1 MYLAKDIVKEGNQ
14 ILKNVS
20 SKVVLPL
27 SSDDLACIKGLYE
40 YMVVSQVDELVE
52 KFKIRPGVGIAAPQV
67 GVNKRMFAM
76 NCTDFLD
83 ENQKQYFY
91 AFINPQII
99 ERSKEM
105 VYLPGGEGCLSVDR
119 ETEGLLTP
127 RHLKIKVKGAI
138 FDYKTEKLKNVTMT
152 LVGYPAIVFQ
162 HEYDHLE
169 GKTLGDMCTQKGVFL
184 FHNFNNIVIYDKI
197 TVCKMRRVFKKVKR
211 FTRVRNSC

>member
-1 MYLAKDIVKEGNQ
+1 MYFAKDIIKEGNQ

-20 SKVVLPL
+20 SKVNLPL

-40 YMVVSQVDELVE
+40 YMVVSAVDELVE
-52 KFKIRPGVGIAAPQV
+52 KFQIRPGVGIAAPQV

-105 VYLPGGEGCLSVDR
+105 VYLPGGEGCLSVER

-127 RHLKIKVKGAI
+127 RHLKIKIKAAV
-138 FDYKTEKLKNVTMT
+138 FDYKSEKLKNVTMT

-162 HEYDHLE
+162 HEYDHLD
-169 GKTLGDMCTQKGVFL
+169 GILYT
-184 FHNFNNIVIYDKI
+184 DK
-197 TVCKMRRVFKKVKR
+197 M
-211 FTRVRNSC
+211 FTAEEIKDRKSVV

>member
-52 KFKIRPGVGIAAPQV
+52 KFKIRPGVGIATPQV

-162 HEYDHLE
+162 HEYDHLDGILYTDKMYSLE
-169 GKTLGDMCTQKGVFL
+169 EIKAEPL
-184 FHNFNNIVIYDKI
+184 F
-197 TVCKMRRVFKKVKR
+197 TV
-211 FTRVRNSC
+211 NEDEND